1 MDMGG
6 GRLIR
11 IMILVLVMVLVW
23 KIWDYSSLPVLEPP
37 SFNAE
42 ISKGMS
48 SSKLQS
54 DQEQNSVLQA
64 PVDEEQL
71 LQETRTTIH
80 TLENESDTEIREEK
94 QDLIQKG
101 EGIVIRPIT
110 KKKKLTDKGNNSETM
125 KIKSKKKEHEES
137 GKLEKEKKIK
147 EKEIEKGQKGK
158 EVAVKPTM
166 RIEIYYEVLCSDSR
180 NFIMKQLTPAFEKLK
195 DILQVGLVPY
205 GKAKTLEENGKVTF
219 DCQHGPRECEG
230 NIVHACVTNII
241 KDEAKQIAIVHCMID
256 RNEQPMV
263 VGKKCVEKH
272 GEKWAS
278 ISSCVTSDKG
288 TSILK
293 HMGDMTHRLKPE
305 VTFIPTITING
316 SQEDQKHILL
326 DFHKVL
332 CKRYKG
338 PRHPSC

>member
-71 LQETRTTIH
+71 
-80 TLENESDTEIREEK
+80 
-94 QDLIQKG
+94 
-101 EGIVIRPIT
+101 
-110 KKKKLTDKGNNSETM
+110 
-125 KIKSKKKEHEES
+125 
-137 GKLEKEKKIK
+137 
-147 EKEIEKGQKGK
+147 

>member
-23 KIWDYSSLPVLEPP
+23 KIWDYSALPVLEPP

-42 ISKGMS
+42 SEVAKGFS
-48 SSKLQS
+48 SSKLQK

-64 PVDEEQL
+64 PVDEEHL
-71 LQETRTTIH
+71 
-80 TLENESDTEIREEK
+80 
-94 QDLIQKG
+94 
-101 EGIVIRPIT
+101 
-110 KKKKLTDKGNNSETM
+110 
-125 KIKSKKKEHEES
+125 
-137 GKLEKEKKIK
+137 
-147 EKEIEKGQKGK
+147 
-158 EVAVKPTM
+158 EVAVKSTM
-166 RIEIYYEVLCSDSR
+166 RIEIYYEVLCPDSR
-180 NFIMKQLTPAFEKLK
+180 HFIMKQLTPAYEKLK

-205 GKAKTLEENGKVTF
+205 GKAETQEKNGKITF

-256 RNEQPMV
+256 RNEQPML

-272 GEKWAS
+272 GENWGS
-278 ISSCVTSDKG
+278 ISSCVSSDKG
-288 TSILK
+288 ISILK
-293 HMGDMTHRLKPE
+293 HMGQMTHRLKPE
-305 VTFIPTITING
+305 VSFIPTITIDG
-316 SQEDQKHILL
+316 SQEDQKHILQ

>member
-11 IMILVLVMVLVW
+11 MMILVLVMVLVW

-42 ISKGMS
+42 ISKGIS

-64 PVDEEQL
+64 PVDEEHL
-71 LQETRTTIH
+71 
-80 TLENESDTEIREEK
+80 
-94 QDLIQKG
+94 
-101 EGIVIRPIT
+101 
-110 KKKKLTDKGNNSETM
+110 
-125 KIKSKKKEHEES
+125 
-137 GKLEKEKKIK
+137 
-147 EKEIEKGQKGK
+147 

-166 RIEIYYEVLCSDSR
+166 RIEIYYEVLCTDSR
-180 NFIMKQLTPAFEKLK
+180 NFIMRQLTPAYEKLK

-205 GKAKTLEENGKVTF
+205 GKAETQEKNGKVTF

-272 GEKWAS
+272 GEKWES

-288 TSILK
+288 ASILK
-293 HMGDMTHRLKPE
+293 HMGEMTHRLKPG
-305 VTFIPTITING
+305 VTFIPTITIDG